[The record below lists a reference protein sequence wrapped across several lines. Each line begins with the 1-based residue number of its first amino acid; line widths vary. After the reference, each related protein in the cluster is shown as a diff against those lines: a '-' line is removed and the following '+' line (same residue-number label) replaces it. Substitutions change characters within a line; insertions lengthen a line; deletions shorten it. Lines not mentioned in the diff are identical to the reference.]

1 MSTEQLTAEPPPRT
15 RVCRT
20 CSLEINAASPR
31 CPYCG
36 ARQFRRQPI
45 LGLPG
50 LIVCLIAVAV
60 AVLVTRAVVDAANS
74 GLRYVPYRSN
84 DLVMLVPDG
93 WSDELL
99 AGPHG
104 TAVAGFVNPAAAADS
119 ETVRA
124 TLPAG
129 GTPSSRAAAL
139 ATRLR
144 NTPGVALGQIYAVTL
159 PGGQPASEL
168 LYTGA
173 RVDYA
178 VFEYDACNQ
187 RIGVTL
193 TLSTNDIGLLNEF
206 EDVLPESAYPIC
218 DGPDFSD
225 RDRADTS
232 VPLRS

>member
-1 MSTEQLTAEPPPRT
+1 MSTGELTAEAPRT

-20 CSLEINAASPR
+20 CSLEINAASAR

-36 ARQFRRQPI
+36 ARQFRRRPI

-50 LIVCLIAVAV
+50 LLVCLVAVAV

-74 GLRYVPYRSN
+74 GLRYVPYRSS

-93 WSDELL
+93 YTDQLL

-104 TAVAGFVNPAAAADS
+104 TAVAGFVDPSTAANS
-119 ETVRA
+119 ETVKA
-124 TLPAG
+124 TVPAG
-129 GTPSSRAAAL
+129 GTPNSRAVAL
-139 ATRLR
+139 EGTLR
-144 NTPGVALGQIYAVTL
+144 NTPGVALGQVYSVTL

-168 LYTGA
+168 IYTEA
-173 RVDYA
+173 AADYA
-178 VFEYDACNQ
+178 VFEYDACSG
-187 RIGVTL
+187 RVGVAL
-193 TLSTNDIGLLNEF
+193 TMSANRLSLLDEF
-206 EDVLPESAYPIC
+206 EDVLPQSTYPIC

-232 VPLRS
+232 VPLRK

>member
-1 MSTEQLTAEPPPRT
+1 MSTEQLTPQAPRT

-20 CSLEINAASPR
+20 CSLEINASSAR

-36 ARQFRRQPI
+36 ARQFRRQRI

-50 LIVCLIAVAV
+50 LLVCLVAVAV
-60 AVLVTRAVVDAANS
+60 AVLVTRTVVDAANS

-84 DLVMLVPDG
+84 DLVMLVPEG
-93 WSDELL
+93 YTDELL

-104 TAVAGFVNPAAAADS
+104 TAVAGFVDPSTAANS
-119 ETVRA
+119 EMVRA
-124 TLPAG
+124 TLPAA

-139 ATRLR
+139 AATLR
-144 NTPGVALGQIYAVTL
+144 NTPGVALGQVFAVTL

-168 LYTGA
+168 IYTEAG
-173 RVDYA
+173 VDYA
-178 VFEYDACNQ
+178 VFEYDACKR

-193 TLSTNDIGLLNEF
+193 TMSASRLSLLDAF

>member
-1 MSTEQLTAEPPPRT
+1 MSTGEPTAETPRT

-20 CSLEINAASPR
+20 CSLEINAASAR

-36 ARQFRRQPI
+36 ARQFRRRPI
-45 LGLPG
+45 LGLRG
-50 LIVCLIAVAV
+50 LLVCLVAVAV

-74 GLRYVPYRSN
+74 GLRYVPYRSS

-93 WSDELL
+93 YSDQLL

-104 TAVAGFVNPAAAADS
+104 TAVAGFVDPSTAANS
-119 ETVRA
+119 ETVHA
-124 TLPAG
+124 TVPAG
-129 GTPSSRAAAL
+129 GSPNSRAVAL
-139 ATRLR
+139 EATLR
-144 NTPGVALGQIYAVTL
+144 NTPGVALGQVYAVTL

-168 LYTGA
+168 IYTQAGA
-173 RVDYA
+173 DYA
-178 VFEYDACNQ
+178 VFEYDACRG

-193 TLSTNDIGLLNEF
+193 TMSANRLSLLDEF
-206 EDVLPESAYPIC
+206 EDVLPQSTYPIC